1 MTADLNMM
9 AASAA
14 FWFGIHALVAGNAGM
29 RGALVAKLGEKG
41 FRGLF
46 SLLSAVGL
54 AWIIVAYLNAPVVEL
69 FQPSKGVK
77 HLSFSIM
84 LIAMLLAVL
93 GMLTPNPSSVGQ
105 ELLLARENPAVGI
118 QRVTRHPFL
127 WGVILWAAS
136 HMIANGDAASQM
148 FFGSFLATAAV
159 GTVQIDAKRR
169 RLQPDNFA
177 RYAAVTS
184 NLPLVALFQKRTRVG
199 LSDIGY
205 WRIGVALAVYAGALY
220 LHTLFGHSPYK

>member
-14 FWFGIHALVAGNAGM
+14 FWFGIHAFVAGNPGL
-29 RGALVAKLGEKG
+29 RSALVAKVGERG

-69 FQPSKGVK
+69 FQPTKGVK
-77 HLSFSIM
+77 HLSFSITLVGM
-84 LIAMLLAVL
+84 LFAVI
-93 GMLTPNPSSVGQ
+93 GMLTPNPSSIGQ
-105 ELLLARENPAVGI
+105 ELLLARENPAIGI

-127 WGVILWAAS
+127 WGVMLWAAS
-136 HMIANGDAASQM
+136 HMIANGEAAALM
-148 FFGSFLATAAV
+148 LFGSFLATAAV

-177 RYAAVTS
+177 RYEAMTS
-184 NLPLVALFQKRTRVG
+184 NVPFVALFQKRAKVTLR
-199 LSDIGY
+199 DIGY
-205 WRIGVALAVYAGALY
+205 WRIAVALGVYAGALY